1 MVSLHKAELLEAA
14 SFSGSLPPAK
24 KLLFTASPEA
34 VTCPCPEPSLTRD
47 SKGNLY
53 GYDLYTNFGH
63 GSIFKL
69 APTGTYSTLHDFC
82 LLTNCTDGDQPSGR
96 PILAANGKLY
106 GVTYAGGD
114 VSCPFE
120 SGCGTVFEVDTGG
133 NETVL
138 HNFTSNGDGAQP
150 ATKLT
155 QDVSGNF
162 YGTTYYGGLGY
173 GTVVKV
179 SSSGQES
186 VLYSFCMQAN
196 CADGEYPNGALI
208 RDNAGNLYG
217 IASEGGN
224 PIYKITAEGMESVIL
239 YPPGFAGFGYGLVM
253 DAAGNLYGTTFQGGA
268 AHTGSI
274 YKLTKE

>member
-1 MVSLHKAELLEAA
+1 M
-14 SFSGSLPPAK
+14 
-24 KLLFTASPEA
+24 
-34 VTCPCPEPSLTRD
+34 
-47 SKGNLY
+47 
-53 GYDLYTNFGH
+53 
-63 GSIFKL
+63 
-69 APTGTYSTLHDFC
+69 
-82 LLTNCTDGDQPSGR
+82 LTNCTDGDQPSGR

-150 ATKLT
+150 AIKLT

-173 GTVVKV
+173 STVFKV